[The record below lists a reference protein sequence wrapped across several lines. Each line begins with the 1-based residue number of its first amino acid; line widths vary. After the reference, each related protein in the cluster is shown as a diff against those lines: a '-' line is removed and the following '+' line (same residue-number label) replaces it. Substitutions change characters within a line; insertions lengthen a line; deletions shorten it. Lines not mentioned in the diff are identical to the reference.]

1 MWTLCY
7 RWFLVASFTIK
18 INTARHYVITKY
30 SRDIVS
36 KKFKN
41 IIFLAKDNKKK
52 WKLEKKF

>member
-1 MWTLCY
+1 MFFEKTSRNIIGY
-7 RWFLVASFTIK
+7 S
-18 INTARHYVITKY
+18 HVITKY

-41 IIFLAKDNKKK
+41 IIFPPKDNKKK